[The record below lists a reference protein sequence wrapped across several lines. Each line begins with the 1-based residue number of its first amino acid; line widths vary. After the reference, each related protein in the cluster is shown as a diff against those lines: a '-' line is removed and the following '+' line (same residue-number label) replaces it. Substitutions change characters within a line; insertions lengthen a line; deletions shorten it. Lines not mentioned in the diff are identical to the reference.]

1 MPDRTVRT
9 LAALRRGRGS
19 GKGSRARLGYGGA
32 CSSPPDVVSRSLI
45 TWASESR
52 AAEWAGMTDQDEP
65 RRLTGE
71 AAWKAHLNDVDRRN
85 SDAKKKAAVDR
96 SAAELAALARARE
109 LKGD

>member
-1 MPDRTVRT
+1 
-9 LAALRRGRGS
+9 
-19 GKGSRARLGYGGA
+19 
-32 CSSPPDVVSRSLI
+32 
-45 TWASESR
+45 
-52 AAEWAGMTDQDEP
+52 MTDQDEP